1 MSSGSLSAVG
11 EDVHHESAVDL
22 NIISSVQDRKDQAL
36 LVLRAELMDRLNK
49 EVKSLDD
56 DSWMFDGPRSCI
68 HLISGQVWYSAQVLG
83 NLSTS
88 GYGPT
93 KMIYTIEMLNI

>member
-1 MSSGSLSAVG
+1 MSSGSLSAAAA
-11 EDVHHESAVDL
+11 EDDHHELAVDL

-36 LVLRAELMDRLNK
+36 LVLKAELMDKLNK

-68 HLISGQVWYSAQVLG
+68 HLISGPGGIRHRCSEI
-83 NLSTS
+83 STRRDMA
-88 GYGPT
+88 PP
-93 KMIYTIEMLNI
+93 K